1 MKNLTTA
8 IYSKFTG
15 STFSTAVGGRLYKS
29 RAKQNPTWPYAM
41 FFMLSDMPIDTF
53 TENLEEVDI
62 LFQIFSSASSSGE
75 IEDAF
80 SALCATFDDCV
91 LTVTSN
97 TFLSMER
104 QMASLSSIPEETS
117 TGAAEYWQYDVEYK
131 IRIKRN

>member
-1 MKNLTTA
+1 
-8 IYSKFTG
+8 
-15 STFSTAVGGRLYKS
+15 
-29 RAKQNPTWPYAM
+29 
-41 FFMLSDMPIDTF
+41 
-53 TENLEEVDI
+53 
-62 LFQIFSSASSSGE
+62 
-75 IEDAF
+75 
-80 SALCATFDDCV
+80 

>member
-15 STFSTAVGGRLYKS
+15 STFSTAVGGRLYKH
-29 RAKQNPTWPYAM
+29 RAKQNPTWPYSI
-41 FFMLSDMPIDTF
+41 FSLISDLPFDTF
-53 TENLEEVDI
+53 TENLEEVEI
-62 LFQIFSSASSSGE
+62 MFQIFSSASSSTE

-80 SALCATFDDCV
+80 TALCATYDDCI
-91 LTVTSN
+91 LSVTGN

-104 QMASLSSIPEETS
+104 QMASLSSVPEETS
-117 TGAAEYWQYDVEYK
+117 TGTSEYWQYDVEYK